1 METRKTFC
9 HRRTKSRAV
18 NPAGHCSFFPTAFHR
33 DISKRRFPDR
43 TRPWRADG
51 TREGGE
57 CRWAAF
63 RFPVRCRGPR
73 SFPRRPGVLPVLKHG
88 CTAGSGRS
96 APSAVRRW
104 TATMRQP
111 AQSAH
116 ATCSSA
122 PNRVTERATG
132 RATGAERATCEVP
145 SARYVDLSRPPPPAP
160 HPPTAT
166 APPCPRGPRT
176 HLGQGRPHPRQSA
189 ADPHRRRSSRALG
202 QPLSARSGQRGG
214 GDFPPQARRAYAPRD
229 HPRRGGCLPG
239 VAGRE
244 GTSPSWAGAWYP
256 PHSPEAS
263 AGTAR
268 AAPARNLRRRTD
280 AAERTGFHPPHTTK
294 AHIPTPRSGPPDSDS
309 ERPRRARKA

>member
-229 HPRRGGCLPG
+229 HPPPGWVPSRRGRPGRHQPVLGGCLVPAPLARSFRRHG
-239 VAGRE
+239 AGGSRTE
-244 GTSPSWAGAWYP
+244 P
-256 PHSPEAS
+256 P
-263 AGTAR
+263 TAY
-268 AAPARNLRRRTD
+268 
-280 AAERTGFHPPHTTK
+280 
-294 AHIPTPRSGPPDSDS
+294 
-309 ERPRRARKA
+309 